1 MTENKDRNL
10 LPHSLIL
17 KDRKEISLTGVT
29 DVDSF
34 DENSIVAYTNYG
46 ELTINGN
53 ELHISAL
60 NTDSGE
66 LSIDGEI
73 TSLIYLD
80 NKPKAEGFFK
90 KVFR

>member
-1 MTENKDRNL
+1 MTEYKEKTM
-10 LPHSLIL
+10 PHSLIL
-17 KDRKEISLTGVT
+17 KDRKELTLTGVT

-34 DENSIVAYTNYG
+34 DENSIVAYTDYG

-53 ELHISAL
+53 NLHINTL

-66 LSIDGEI
+66 LSIDGEV
-73 TSLIYLD
+73 SSMLYLD

>member
-1 MTENKDRNL
+1 MTENKDRLIEHN
-10 LPHSLIL
+10 LIL

-34 DENSIVAYTNYG
+34 DENSVVAYTNYG
-46 ELTINGN
+46 ELTISGN
-53 ELHISAL
+53 NLHIGAL
-60 NTDSGE
+60 DTEKGE

-73 TSLIYLD
+73 SSLCYLD
-80 NKPKAEGFFK
+80 NRPKSEGFFR

>member
-1 MTENKDRNL
+1 MTEYKDKTM
-10 LPHSLIL
+10 PHSLIL

-34 DENSIVAYTNYG
+34 DENSIVAYTDFG
-46 ELTINGN
+46 ELTIGGN
-53 ELHISAL
+53 NLHISAL
-60 NTDSGE
+60 NTETGE

-73 TSLIYLD
+73 SSMIYLD
-80 NKPKAEGFFK
+80 NRPRSEGFFK

>member
-1 MTENKDRNL
+1 MTENKDRL
-10 LPHSLIL
+10 LEHNLIL

-34 DENSIVAYTNYG
+34 DENSVVAYTNFG
-46 ELTINGN
+46 ELTISGN
-53 ELHISAL
+53 NLHIGAL
-60 NTDSGE
+60 DTEKGE

-73 TSLIYLD
+73 TSLCYLD
-80 NKPKAEGFFK
+80 NRPKSEGFFR